1 MQKFHLECGKRF
13 KYKIETLC
21 VYRTGIVYIVE
32 DYGIAKDAPVIAAL
46 LKNPHLVLPH

>member
-46 LKNPHLVLPH
+46 LKNPPLVLPH